1 MQCRHSGM
9 VTYIAS
15 IGERAPHVQK
25 VMLSALTHATVMGLG
40 MTDMFSN
47 FYDRERI

>member
-1 MQCRHSGM
+1 MQCRHSDM
-9 VTYIAS
+9 VTCIAS
-15 IGERAPHVQK
+15 VGEHALHVQK
-25 VMLSALTHATVMGLG
+25 VMLSALIHATVMGLG